1 MTLKTHAHVLTRH
14 TQAPIAGT
22 DAAADAVSA
31 WIECAEVYQLGAGG
45 SSETSGTGAAEG
57 QTSALW
63 ETAAVIVT
71 GPRSTGVD
79 FLLTHGTLIT

>member
-1 MTLKTHAHVLTRH
+1 MTQENKHFKRHPHVLTRH

-22 DAAADAVSA
+22 NAAADAVSA
-31 WIECAEVYQLGAGG
+31 WIEGAEVHQLGAGG
-45 SSETSGTGAAEG
+45 SSETSGTCAAEG

-63 ETAAVIVT
+63 KTAAIIVT

-79 FLLTHGTLIT
+79 F